1 VCSSDLEIP
10 MEHVVSGLIGA
21 LALFGLCTAAAVIQS
36 IGYVSPDALWW
47 PIWVAADDRH
57 ANLDAQPGQPPTAE
71 N

>member
-1 VCSSDLEIP
+1 

-36 IGYVSPDALWW
+36 IGFVTPDALWW
-47 PIWVAADDRH
+47 PLWVAAGDT
-57 ANLDAQPGQPPTAE
+57 QVEFEIPPREPPIAE